1 MTTAGSTDI
10 PPQFFN
16 KSGPIKIPHNRTGML
31 NPNASTHSQQQ
42 QVEDLFAGSSEDAIL
57 KTRGSLSKT
66 QQISSLELG
75 GLNQNPS

>member
-1 MTTAGSTDI
+1 MTSAGSTDL

-16 KSGPIKIPHNRTGML
+16 KSGPIKIPHNRPGL
-31 NPNASTHSQQQ
+31 QNINSSTQSQQQ

-66 QQISSLELG
+66 QQIGSLELG